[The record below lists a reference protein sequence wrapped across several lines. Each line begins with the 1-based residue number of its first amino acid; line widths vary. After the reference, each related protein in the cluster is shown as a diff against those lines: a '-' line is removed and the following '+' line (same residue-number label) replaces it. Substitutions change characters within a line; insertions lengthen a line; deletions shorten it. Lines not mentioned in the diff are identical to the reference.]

1 MSVSRAPLTA
11 SPTYA
16 PPAGPR
22 PVAPAPADQDALA
35 VAPAPRPRLD
45 ALDALRGLVMV
56 LMLLDHT
63 RDFVHVSAWSGDPL
77 DLARSTPALYA
88 TRWITHLCAPTFV
101 FLAGISVALQR
112 QRGATTAELRRF
124 LLTRGLW
131 LLVLELTVV
140 RLVSFW
146 DVDVR
151 FFGGLQ
157 VIAAIGISMMVLGA
171 LVALPQAVIGATGL
185 AIVAGHNAL
194 DGVRVAG
201 WAGPESP
208 VPSAAAKLWH
218 LLHQP
223 GPFPIAGWPS
233 PIVFVLY
240 PVLAWIG
247 VLAAGYGFGAVYRL
261 PPARRARVIAG
272 TGAALLVVFLALR
285 LPNLYGD
292 PQPWAPQASALWTVL
307 AVLRVEKYPPSL
319 LFLCVTLG
327 PMLLVLAALEARR
340 DGAWAARAPG
350 RWLVTFGRVPLF
362 FYLGQ
367 WLVAHGAG
375 LLLAVLAGHTLWP
388 YFANPMTIFV
398 RGIPADFGFPLWV
411 VWVAWMVGTILL
423 YFPCRWYAGV
433 KARRR
438 DWWLRYL

>member
-11 SPTYA
+11 PPTYA
-16 PPAGPR
+16 PGPGPAAA
-22 PVAPAPADQDALA
+22 APAAQDALGIS
-35 VAPAPRPRLD
+35 PAPRARLD

-63 RDFVHVSAWSGDPL
+63 RDFVHASAWSGDPL
-77 DLARSTPALYA
+77 DLRSGTPALFF

-101 FLAGISVALQR
+101 FLAGISVAIQR

-140 RLVSFW
+140 RLFAFW
-146 DVDVR
+146 EFDLR
-151 FFGGLQ
+151 FLAYLQ
-157 VIAAIGISMMVLGA
+157 VIAAVGVSMMALGA
-171 LVALPQAVIGATGL
+171 LVALPQAAVGGIGL
-185 AIVAGHNAL
+185 AIVAGHNLL
-194 DGVRVAG
+194 DGVRVAR
-201 WAGPESP
+201 WAGPGSP
-208 VPSAAAKLWH
+208 VPDAAAKLWA
-218 LLHQP
+218 LLHLP
-223 GPFPIAGWPS
+223 GPFPVAGWPS
-233 PIVFVLY
+233 PVVLVLY

-261 PPARRARVIAG
+261 EPARRARVIAA
-272 TGAALLVVFLALR
+272 TGAALLVAFLALR

-292 PQPWAPQASALWTVL
+292 PRPWAPQASALWTAL

-319 LFLCVTLG
+319 LFVCVTLG
-327 PMLLVLAALEARR
+327 PMLLLLAALEARR
-340 DGAWAARAPG
+340 DGTWAARAPG

-362 FYLGQ
+362 YYLGQ

-375 LLLAVLAGHTLWP
+375 LLLAALAGHALWP
-388 YFANPMTIFV
+388 YFSSPMEIFT
-398 RGIPADFGFPLWV
+398 RGAPADFGFPLWV
-411 VWVAWMVGTILL
+411 VWAVWVVGTILL